1 MTLDI
6 AKLRA
11 TAERYANDD
20 AREDLDAQEWGE
32 AMPTWNVLALIA
44 EIERLRG
51 ERDEARQEARANV
64 MAADRAEAER
74 DADVGN
80 YRVVN
85 AAIERDT
92 AERIATWLENRASA
106 VDWVNANETA
116 TAIRADAWKRGGA

>member
-1 MTLDI
+1 MTDI
-6 AKLRA
+6 
-11 TAERYANDD
+11 N
-20 AREDLDAQEWGE
+20 DLDALKRIAQADVGLVYHYAFRE
-32 AMPTWNVLALIA
+32 AFSPDVALELIA

-51 ERDEARQEARANV
+51 ECDEARQEARANV

-92 AERIATWLENRASA
+92 AEHIATWLENRASA

-116 TAIRADAWKRGGA
+116 TAIRAGSWKRGVK